1 MTRGTLGSCTGEMAV
16 DQPEVGQQLMLARLL
31 LAGLGGFMLCVPWL
45 HPQLYWVGWVAWLPV
60 LWALRDT
67 GPRAAL
73 LLGWVAGTVCFAGGS
88 YWLAGFMVNLK
99 QISPAT
105 SVLLAALF
113 WGYLG
118 LSIGLACM
126 LYRWLLL
133 RLGGWE
139 LLAFPLSLVAV
150 MALYPMLFKTHFA
163 DGQVNFLPALQAV
176 ELTGAAGLDAV
187 MALFAVLLYRLVIKR
202 AVRTG
207 PQSVVANRLAWL
219 LVLGWLGYGLVA
231 VQSWDQRIQQ
241 WDTRRIGLVQPDDA
255 ITLDIPEPPPGYS
268 REYPWE
274 MEATE
279 RLVAAG
285 AEWVAW
291 PEARYKGYF
300 DNYSVR
306 QRYGREVARTGVP
319 LIFHDVERRWL
330 NAEQTSYNTVALLDG
345 QGELAARYRKMLRM
359 PFGEYLPEPWSW
371 PLLRSINDRVFGE
384 FLRPLGAGDEHVEFV
399 LNGMRVMPMVCYE
412 AAFNDFV
419 AGAVDDD
426 GAGKV
431 LLFLSQDNW
440 FGETSQPFH
449 HGNMSILRGVENR
462 VPMAHLI
469 NNGPSLVT
477 APNGRRLA
485 SSEAFNRAELLA
497 DVPFS
502 EQAGGSFYSRHP
514 QLFLNLIYGLAG
526 MLILLAEWRG
536 RSRVRRRGRRCSR
549 KTRPTG
555 N

>member
-440 FGETSQPFH
+440 FGESSQPLQ

-462 VPMAHLI
+462 LPMVHLI
-469 NNGPSLVT
+469 NNGPSVAT
-477 APNGRRLA
+477 APNGRVLA
-485 SSEAFNRAELLA
+485 RGPAFNRAELLVR
-497 DVPFS
+497 VPFDS
-502 EQAGGSFYSRHP
+502 ASGGSFFSRYP
-514 QLFLNLIYGLAG
+514 GAFINTVYAILAG
-526 MLILLAEWRG
+526 LVLYALW
-536 RSRVRRRGRRCSR
+536 RRRTDQA
-549 KTRPTG
+549 TRPAL
-555 N
+555 

>member
-1 MTRGTLGSCTGEMAV
+1 MTRSSVPPYTADIAEDHPPVA
-16 DQPEVGQQLMLARLL
+16 QQLMLMRLL

-45 HPQLYWVGWVAWLPV
+45 NPQLYWAGWVAWLPV

-99 QISPAT
+99 QISP
-105 SVLLAALF
+105 SISLLLAALF

-126 LYRWLLL
+126 LYRWLIL
-133 RLGGWE
+133 RLDGWE
-139 LLAFPLSLVAV
+139 LMAFPLSLVAV

-163 DGQVNFLPALQAV
+163 DGQVNFLTALQGV

-187 MALFAVLLYRLVIKR
+187 MALFAVLLYRLIIKR
-202 AVRTG
+202 SVRSG
-207 PQSVVANRLAWL
+207 RQSVLANRLAWL
-219 LVLGWLGYGLVA
+219 LVLGWLGYGLVT
-231 VQSWDQRIQQ
+231 VQSWDQRMQQ
-241 WDTRRIGLVQPDDA
+241 WDSRRIGLVQPDDA
-255 ITLDIPEPPPGYS
+255 ITLDIPEPPAGYS

-274 MEATE
+274 MEAMT
-279 RLVAAG
+279 RLAAEG

-306 QRYGREVARTGVP
+306 QRYAQEVAGNGIP

-330 NAEQTSYNTVALLDG
+330 NAEQTSYNTVALLDAQG
-345 QGELAARYRKMLRM
+345 QLTARYRKMLRM

-371 PLLRSINDRVFGE
+371 PVLRAINDRVFGE
-384 FLRPLGAGDEHVEFV
+384 FLRPLGAGDEHVEFS

-412 AAFNDFV
+412 AAFGDFV
-419 AGAVDDD
+419 AGAVGED
-426 GAGKV
+426 GAGKL

-440 FGETSQPFH
+440 FGESSQPLQ

-462 VPMAHLI
+462 LPMVHLI
-469 NNGPSLVT
+469 NNGPSVAT
-477 APNGRRLA
+477 APNGRVLA
-485 SSEAFNRAELLA
+485 RGPAFNRAELLVR
-497 DVPFS
+497 VPFDGTV
-502 EQAGGSFYSRHP
+502 GGSFFSRHP
-514 QLFLNLIYGLAG
+514 TAFINTVYAALIGLMCYA
-526 MLILLAEWRG
+526 LW
-536 RSRVRRRGRRCSR
+536 RRRSAQ
-549 KTRPTG
+549 TARPAL
-555 N
+555 